1 MQYLSVAQASNCIVY
16 GEEPSNLA
24 RGGFCLRNPSV
35 RNGFPETMTLKP
47 PAPAILCA
55 FILLLALTA
64 SAAAQ
69 PYNPSDHTD
78 PINLTPLVKEAR
90 IDFYNLNYDGA
101 LARFETVL
109 KANPQNPMAVN
120 YVLTTIIFRELYD
133 QDLLDTTYYA
143 HNSFLSSKR
152 DVPVPEA
159 TRQRIEDLTDRAID
173 LCDKQIRENPNDKN
187 AYFARGY
194 AHGMH
199 AAFITLVDHSFI
211 SAAHQGLAARNDS
224 EETLK
229 IDPAYADAKMA
240 VGIQEFAVASLP
252 RLLRIMVGIAGVNG
266 NKEKGLQLL
275 REAAAQGVVTPVESR
290 TALALFLRHDARYPE
305 ALVVERSLA
314 EQFPHDYLFQLE
326 VANITKD
333 EGNGPAAI
341 AAYQK
346 ILVDAT
352 RPGYFFEPRL
362 HMTYFGLADT
372 QRGQNDIAAAAKNYL
387 EAAAQPT
394 CSDWLRRRA
403 QLNAGEMFDLLHN
416 RPEAIRQYQQASAGG
431 GDQSQADTARK
442 YLKTPYT
449 GK

>member
-1 MQYLSVAQASNCIVY
+1 
-16 GEEPSNLA
+16 
-24 RGGFCLRNPSV
+24 
-35 RNGFPETMTLKP
+35 MTHKP
-47 PAPAILCA
+47 PTPAISWS
-55 FILLLALTA
+55 FVFLLALTT

-69 PYNPSDHTD
+69 SYNPADHTD
-78 PINLTPLVKEAR
+78 PINLTRLVKEAR
-90 IDFYNLNYDGA
+90 VDFYNLNYDGA

-109 KANPQNPMAVN
+109 KANPQNPMAVD
-120 YVLTTIIFRELYD
+120 YVLTTVIFRELYH

-173 LCDKQIRENPNDKN
+173 LCDKQIHDNPDDKN

-194 AHGMH
+194 ARGMH
-199 AAFITLVDHSFI
+199 AAFITLVDHSYI

-224 EETLK
+224 EQALR
-229 IDPAYADAKMA
+229 IDPGYADARMA
-240 VGIQEFAVASLP
+240 VGIQQFAVASLP

-266 NKEKGLQLL
+266 SKEKGLQML
-275 REAAAQGVVTPVESR
+275 REAAAHGVVTPVESR
-290 TALALFLRHDARYPE
+290 TALSLFLRHDARYPE
-305 ALVVERSLA
+305 ALAVERGLA
-314 EQFPHDYLFQLE
+314 EQYPHDYLFRLE

-333 EGNGPAAI
+333 SGNGPTAI
-341 AAYQK
+341 AAYK
-346 ILVDAT
+346 AILVDAAK
-352 RPGYFFEPRL
+352 PGYFFDPRL

-372 QRGQNDIAAAAKNYL
+372 QRGQNDIADAAKNYL